1 MWHMLTWGAGG
12 NCARTAGGA
21 LIMPF
26 VLIAILSW
34 VFGLLALYIGG
45 IMVQQGRWVA
55 LGAYL
60 VGMACVFA

>member
-1 MWHMLTWGAGG
+1 
-12 NCARTAGGA
+12 
-21 LIMPF
+21 MPF